1 LFYNIFICFEI
12 EIDRIQP
19 CEIEI
24 DAVNTSFGIR
34 VSLQKQNYLAPN
46 AERIT
51 TLIFFFNILFLVENK
66 FFLKYGN
73 SSRR

>member
-24 DAVNTSFGIR
+24 DAVNTSFGTR
-34 VSLQKQNYLAPN
+34 VSLQKQNNLAPN

-51 TLIFFFNILFLVENK
+51 TLIFSLTFYFWLKISFF
-66 FFLKYGN
+66 
-73 SSRR
+73 